1 MDGPLAL
8 VRGITNKEQE
18 PGLLKRRVQGKG
30 PFAEVKDRLKENKT
44 SLFRCRQVSERSH
57 SAGAPSA
64 NPHQTLFGRAG
75 TELIPT
81 APVVFSV
88 V

>member
-1 MDGPLAL
+1 MDNPLAV

-18 PGLLKRRVQGKG
+18 PGPLKHGVQGKG
-30 PFAEVKDRLKENKT
+30 PLAEVQGQVESKT
-44 SLFRCRQVSERSH
+44 SLFRCKQVSERSH
-57 SAGAPSA
+57 RAGAPSA
-64 NPHQTLFGRAG
+64 NPHPTLSGRAG
-75 TELIPT
+75 TELIPR